1 MLPVAEDNQNEVLQ
15 TEPGL
20 RLKLGEASLAA
31 DKRGGLVTDE
41 DLAMVVDD
49 DTQAPLEN
57 TTDEEF
63 DRPLGIFDFEIDQL
77 PIVGRAVSVAIPQ
90 PDVIPENAVYR
101 KYSRMVGWQDFAE
114 DGTNTVASALAESG
128 VCPQVGD
135 AVYSG
140 GLNAGDDCVQLTIVD
155 GGLNDADGAANGSIS
170 DPGAIS
176 VLIPDTT
183 PPEIVAPDSINIKS
197 DTTISSS
204 DEAVSAFLSGA
215 TCADDKDGERPV
227 EHDAPTSFAAGTVT
241 IVTFSCADAA
251 QNTATTT
258 ASVTVTQL
266 RVVGAGAEPSEEGAG
281 CFIATAAYG
290 SYLAPEVSALRQ
302 FRNGYLITN
311 EPGRWFVS
319 MYYEYS
325 PAVAEIIRDNAILRG
340 ATRTVLTPIVW
351 SVKSP
356 WIVLFLLLGLIVG
369 PLVYRRTSAQN

>member
-170 DPGAIS
+170 DPGAMS
-176 VLIPDTT
+176 VLIPRMTSVGQPT
-183 PPEIVAPDSINIKS
+183 LQLSDSS
-197 DTTISSS
+197 
-204 DEAVSAFLSGA
+204 L
-215 TCADDKDGERPV
+215 
-227 EHDAPTSFAAGTVT
+227 
-241 IVTFSCADAA
+241 
-251 QNTATTT
+251 
-258 ASVTVTQL
+258 
-266 RVVGAGAEPSEEGAG
+266 
-281 CFIATAAYG
+281 
-290 SYLAPEVSALRQ
+290 
-302 FRNGYLITN
+302 
-311 EPGRWFVS
+311 
-319 MYYEYS
+319 
-325 PAVAEIIRDNAILRG
+325 
-340 ATRTVLTPIVW
+340 
-351 SVKSP
+351 
-356 WIVLFLLLGLIVG
+356 
-369 PLVYRRTSAQN
+369 